1 MIASMRTSRPRVAHT
16 NQNRVGFGFEDGKV
30 IIWEKELFERR
41 IDSEESEVDDRKSR
55 LAERLRSLRS

>member
-1 MIASMRTSRPRVAHT
+1 MIASMRTSRPRVAHS

-30 IIWEKELFERR
+30 IIWEEELFERR
-41 IDSEESEVDDRKSR
+41 TGSEESKADDRKTR